1 MTKEDTNQMINTE
14 KTMEAMKDSMIGWA
28 MKYVGRKDYV
38 GWCLS
43 FVEDAVEQ
51 SNGIE
56 IFGGD
61 SAKESY
67 LLYRD
72 ALHTG
77 VPEHGSVVFYDCL
90 CHTPEGV
97 MDWGHCGIALE
108 DGRAIHA
115 WDRVRIDPYREIE
128 NLSAFGEHPVYLGW
142 VTLERI
148 LAQKP

>member
-1 MTKEDTNQMINTE
+1 MEFSLDTMKENMIQWATE
-14 KTMEAMKDSMIGWA
+14 HL
-28 MKYVGRKDYV
+28 GRQEYI

-43 FVEDAVEQ
+43 FVEDAIEE

-61 SAKESY
+61 SAKESC

-72 ALHTG
+72 ALRTDP
-77 VPEHGSVVFYDCL
+77 PECGSVVFYDCL

-108 DGRAIHA
+108 DGSVIHA
-115 WDRVRIDPYREIE
+115 WNRIRIDNYLAIE
-128 NLSAFGEHPVYLGW
+128 ELSSYGEHPKYLGW
-142 VTLERI
+142 VPLTRI
-148 LAQKP
+148 LAQKPDTQD